1 MNIHEIKLML
11 KKICSVEYGKLP
23 NNFPFK
29 NGFDTI
35 CLFDVLEHIEDDLS
49 SLNTIYDSLN
59 EDGKIIL
66 TVPAYMFLWSELD
79 VVNQHRRRYTK
90 KQINRILMDSGYEIS
105 YSTYFNSFLLPII
118 TFIRFARKIISKNE
132 AQNDLKKEKDIINI
146 LLGKIFSMESFILP
160 KVTFPFG
167 VSIFAVGKKIN
178 KKYQKI

>member
-1 MNIHEIKLML
+1 
-11 KKICSVEYGKLP
+11 
-23 NNFPFK
+23 
-29 NGFDTI
+29 
-35 CLFDVLEHIEDDLS
+35 
-49 SLNTIYDSLN
+49 
-59 EDGKIIL
+59 
-66 TVPAYMFLWSELD
+66 MFLWSELD

-90 KQINRILMDSGYEIS
+90 KQINRILMNSGYEIS